1 MKDSEKPIKIAI
13 VTDAYF
19 PHVSGVATSIRATKR
34 ELKRMGH
41 TVKVIAPRDFKN
53 TVPLPGY
60 SEIKLALFPGRRLA
74 RLLDEF
80 EPDAIHISVEGPL
93 GFAARNYCKKRG
105 LNFTTAYHTRFPEY
119 VKVRTAIPLSWS
131 YAFLRWFHCASIHT
145 MVASHA
151 LIDEITEHGITNAV
165 YWPRGVDT
173 ELFNP
178 KNPLALA
185 GEKPIFMYMGRVAVE
200 KNLEAFLSLD
210 LPGTKYVVG
219 DGPARKSLET
229 KYKDVVFTGYKF
241 GEELASHLAAA
252 SVFVFPSLTDTLG
265 LVMLEANACGTPVA
279 SFYSQASTSVVEEG
293 VNGVLS
299 DDLKEAC
306 LKALELPREKVREHA
321 LKKGWKEPSE
331 FFLKNLV
338 LVKQYGI

>member
-1 MKDSEKPIKIAI
+1 MADSGNPLKIAI

-19 PHVSGVATSIRATKR
+19 PHVSGVATTIRATKR
-34 ELKRMGH
+34 ELEAMGH
-41 TVKVIAPRDFKN
+41 TVKVIAPCDFGF

-60 SEIKLALFPGRRLA
+60 SEIKLALFPNRRLA
-74 RLLDEF
+74 ELLDEF
-80 EPDAIHISVEGPL
+80 APDAIHISVEGPL

-105 LNFTTAYHTRFPEY
+105 LRFSTAYHTRFPEY
-119 VKVRTAIPLSWS
+119 IHVRTGIPLSWS
-131 YAFLRWFHCASIHT
+131 YAFLRWFHCPSTHT

-151 LIDEITEHGITNAV
+151 LIDEIKEHGITNAV

-173 ELFNP
+173 NLFTP
-178 KNPLALA
+178 DKPLALP
-185 GEKPIFMYMGRVAVE
+185 GDTPIFMYMGRVAVE

-219 DGPARKSLET
+219 DGPARKALEA
-229 KYKDVVFTGYKF
+229 KYKGTIFTGYKF

-279 SFYSQASTSVVEEG
+279 SFYSQASCSVVEEG

-299 DDLKEAC
+299 EDLKEAC
-306 LKALELPREKVREHA
+306 LKALELPREKAREHA
-321 LKKGWKEPSE
+321 LKKGWREPTE
-331 FFLKNLV
+331 LFLKNLV
-338 LVKQYGI
+338 LVK

>member
-1 MKDSEKPIKIAI
+1 MVDSGTSLKIAI

-19 PHVSGVATSIRATKR
+19 PHVSGVATTIRATKH
-34 ELKRMGH
+34 ELEAMGH
-41 TVKVIAPRDFKN
+41 TVKVIAPRDFKH

-60 SEIKLALFPGRRLA
+60 SEIKLALFPKQRLA
-74 RLLDEF
+74 KLLDEF

-93 GFAARNYCKKRG
+93 GFAARSYCKKRG
-105 LNFTTAYHTRFPEY
+105 LKFSTAYHTRFPEY
-119 VKVRTAIPLSWS
+119 VQVRTGIPLSWS
-131 YAFLRWFHCASIHT
+131 YAFLRWFHCR
-145 MVASHA
+145 ASHVMIA
-151 LIDEITEHGITNAV
+151 SHTLIEEVRKWGITNAV

-173 ELFNP
+173 ELFVPDNP
-178 KNPLALA
+178 ITLS
-185 GEKPIFMYMGRVAVE
+185 GDKPIFMYMGRVAVE

-219 DGPARKSLET
+219 DGPARKSLEA
-229 KYKDVVFTGYKF
+229 KYQDVVFTGYKF

-306 LKALELPREKVREHA
+306 LKALELPRDRVREHA

-331 FFLKNLV
+331 LFLKNLV
-338 LVKQYGI
+338 LVK